1 MTPPSDPLEAS
12 PEFDKP
18 MYLDILRNNPPL
30 KRYVSRG
37 DTRDSIDIIG
47 PHEEADRAIFRA
59 IRFTMQDGI
68 PRFQPILGNAGMGKT
83 HLFWSLKDREDYFKR
98 GRFLAVYVPSP
109 PAPIRIPLHIH
120 ACIVDTAGEDIFN
133 QAVDMLL
140 VKFGGLGGVSHET
153 YDYTYAMERLL
164 CDYPGISADV
174 MKTLLRYRLDPANS
188 DLARRWLFG
197 DALSNDEI
205 VRLGVRTILE
215 DDDVTLA
222 TLKLLAEGS
231 SLPILLFIDEMEG
244 PYNTHGD
251 EAERRF
257 FETLKRLYNETRN
270 IVIVASSL
278 TEIWDRIYELAD
290 APMKSRMERVV
301 HLQPFE
307 KDDVTEFILETMK
320 KFWTEQNLEPPPDPI
335 FPFTEGDIEEMF
347 ANSQGVPRDAIRH
360 AISKLDEILFEKEEE
375 EEVEEQPDYVIKLTP
390 TVVIST
396 LIKALEM
403 VGKDAMIEVAID
415 DQATK
420 ATKESTT
427 VVILTKSGVSRK
439 VGIDVPAIKDWDR
452 SGGVGAFYSAKRLQ
466 KLINSGAINV
476 GVTAVPEATAGAKFE
491 AALNDL
497 GDKLVAVRLTEESGV
512 DLVER
517 TTKGNLVKARK
528 ESFSGLLDS
537 IFE

>member
-1 MTPPSDPLEAS
+1 MTPPSDPSEVSPGFDEA
-12 PEFDKP
+12 
-18 MYLDILRNNPPL
+18 MYLDILRDNPPL

-47 PHEEADRAIFRA
+47 PHEDADRAIFRA

-68 PRFQPILGNAGMGKT
+68 PRFQPILGSAGMGKT

-140 VKFGGLGGVSHET
+140 IKFGGLGGVSHET

-174 MKTLLRYRLDPANS
+174 MKTFLRYRLDPANS

-197 DALSNDEI
+197 DALSNEEI
-205 VRLGVRTILE
+205 VRLGVRTVLE
-215 DDDVTLA
+215 EDDVTLA

-231 SLPILLFIDEMEG
+231 TLPILLFIDEMEG
-244 PYNTHGD
+244 PYNTHGE

-307 KDDVTEFILETMK
+307 KDDVAEFIHKTMK
-320 KFWTEQNLEPPPDPI
+320 EFWTEQNVEPPPEAL
-335 FPFTEGDIEEMF
+335 FPFTEKDVEEIF
-347 ANSQGVPRDAIRH
+347 VKSDGVPRDAIKH
-360 AISKLDEILFEKEEE
+360 AISRLDSILFEKEEV
-375 EEVEEQPDYVIKLTP
+375 EVEEQPDYVIKLTP
-390 TVVIST
+390 TVVISSI
-396 LIKALEM
+396 IKAME
-403 VGKDAMIEVAID
+403 VTGKSTGIDVEIDAD
-415 DQATK
+415 ATK
-420 ATKESTT
+420 ATKESTSI
-427 VVILTKSGVSRK
+427 VLVTKGGVTRK
-439 VGIDVPAIKDWDR
+439 VGIDVPGVKDWNR
-452 SGGVGAFYSAKRLQ
+452 SGGVAAFYSAKRLQ
-466 KLINSGAINV
+466 KLIESGAINM
-476 GVTAVPEATAGAKFE
+476 GVIAVPEATAGAKFE
-491 AALNDL
+491 AALDDY
-497 GDKLVAVRLTEESGV
+497 GDSLVAVRLTEESGL

-517 TTKGNLVKARK
+517 TTEGRLLKAQK
-528 ESFSGLLDS
+528 DILTGILEP
-537 IFE
+537 IFD

>member
-1 MTPPSDPLEAS
+1 MTPPSDS
-12 PEFDKP
+12 PPDFDKA
-18 MYLDILRNNPPL
+18 MYLDILKENPPL

-37 DTRDSIDIIG
+37 DMRDTIDIIG

-68 PRFQPILGNAGMGKT
+68 PRFQPILGSSGMGKT

-133 QAVDMLL
+133 QAVDMLM
-140 VKFGGLGGVSHET
+140 VKFGGLRGASYET

-164 CDYPGISADV
+164 SDYPGISADV

-197 DALSNDEI
+197 DALSNEEI
-205 VRLGVRTILE
+205 VRLGVRTVLE
-215 DDDVTLA
+215 EDDVTLA

-231 SLPILLFIDEMEG
+231 TLPILLFIDEMEG
-244 PYNTHGD
+244 PYNTHGE

-290 APMKSRMERVV
+290 GPMKSRMERVV

-307 KDDVTEFILETMK
+307 KDDVAEFIQETLK
-320 KFWTEQNLEPPPDPI
+320 EFWTEVNVEPPPDPL
-335 FPFTEGDIEEMF
+335 FPFTENDIDEMF
-347 ANSQGVPRDAIRH
+347 IKSEGVPREAIRH
-360 AISKLDEILFEKEEE
+360 GISRLDAILFEKEEV
-375 EEVEEQPDYVIKLTP
+375 EVEEQPDYVIKLTP
-390 TVVIST
+390 TVVISSV
-396 LIKALEM
+396 IKA
-403 VGKDAMIEVAID
+403 IEVAGKSLSID
-415 DQATK
+415 AAIDAEATK
-420 ATKESTT
+420 KTKESTSIL
-427 VVILTKSGVSRK
+427 VLTKGGVTRK
-439 VGIDVPAIKDWDR
+439 VGIDVPGVKDWNR
-452 SGGVGAFYSAKRLQ
+452 SGGVAAFYSAKRLE
-466 KLINSGAINV
+466 KLIESGDINI
-476 GVTAVPEATAGAKFE
+476 GFIAVPEATRGAKFE
-491 AALNDL
+491 AALVDY
-497 GDKLVAVRLTEESGV
+497 GDTLVPIRLTEETGA

-517 TTKGNLVKARK
+517 TTKGRLLKVQKAFFADVLK
-528 ESFSGLLDS
+528 A
-537 IFE
+537 IFD